1 MLSSVP
7 WARLG
12 GAGDS
17 PANPVG
23 ETRVV
28 ILVSP
33 VFHSIEKHVL
43 NVFHAHIQAR
53 YGVDLAFAVEQPR
66 QSEFGEMAVAAA
78 FQLFGELKR
87 RGRASSAKWPLRR
100 RFSSPN
106 SCARRPGRSRR
117 NWRPGLARSRGW
129 RAWEAPAAGTT

>member
-17 PANPVG
+17 PTNPVG

-28 ILVSP
+28 ILESP

-53 YGVDLAFAVEQPR
+53 YGVDLALAVEQPR

-78 FQLFGELKR
+78 FQLAKQLHQAPRKIAAELAAQDGPISGSQGAP
-87 RGRASSAKWPLRR
+87 RG
-100 RFSSPN
+100 
-106 SCARRPGRSRR
+106 
-117 NWRPGLARSRGW
+117 
-129 RAWEAPAAGTT
+129 